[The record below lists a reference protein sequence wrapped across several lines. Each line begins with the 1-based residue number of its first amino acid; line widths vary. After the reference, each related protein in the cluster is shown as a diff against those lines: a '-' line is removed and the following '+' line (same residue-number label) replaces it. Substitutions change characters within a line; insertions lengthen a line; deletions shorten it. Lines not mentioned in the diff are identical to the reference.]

1 MAVLVSNA
9 CSSSYG
15 RLTYIFNNIAH
26 CDRKT
31 NHRVLAC
38 SGTNIQ
44 MVHDREG
51 HLTTA
56 QSGVYLEHQFH
67 QSLKKA
73 FNPNRK
79 TQCQSIII
87 SFSDDEFDTT
97 DLNQQA
103 SQALQLIQGY
113 VHQHFNDAQ
122 TVSCVQCDGQG
133 GRLHVHLLINAVK
146 PSGKTVPTNQ
156 FSVFKMRKDLN
167 DYLANNF
174 ERVTGQKW
182 NNPFNGKT
190 TRKDIQSLPSR
201 SKWETKIKHII
212 NVVKREVSNTQS
224 FLKKLS
230 QQGITVTE
238 RKKSQSW
245 TYHQTITDLNGK
257 TKEMKAR
264 DFYQRVDKKTGRV
277 LSTRG
282 LGTNYTRQ
290 ALETY
295 WQKQLIKQ
303 EQLDEQQ
310 DYAPH
315 SHKRKEVD
323 IYGRTDVQSEQLEKL
338 KTIARDAQSRANQQQ
353 IARQINLRQLNAE
366 TKEYEQR
373 VKRQNRQAAR
383 NRSNQKRPDPI
394 SKQRRAN
401 EAAKRKL
408 EELKRVKRNNH
419 EKDVGPDL

>member
-1 MAVLVSNA
+1 
-9 CSSSYG
+9 
-15 RLTYIFNNIAH
+15 
-26 CDRKT
+26 
-31 NHRVLAC
+31 
-38 SGTNIQ
+38 
-44 MVHDREG
+44 
-51 HLTTA
+51 
-56 QSGVYLEHQFH
+56 
-67 QSLKKA
+67 
-73 FNPNRK
+73 
-79 TQCQSIII
+79 
-87 SFSDDEFDTT
+87 
-97 DLNQQA
+97 
-103 SQALQLIQGY
+103 
-113 VHQHFNDAQ
+113 
-122 TVSCVQCDGQG
+122 
-133 GRLHVHLLINAVK
+133 
-146 PSGKTVPTNQ
+146 
-156 FSVFKMRKDLN
+156 
-167 DYLANNF
+167 
-174 ERVTGQKW
+174 
-182 NNPFNGKT
+182 
-190 TRKDIQSLPSR
+190 
-201 SKWETKIKHII
+201 
-212 NVVKREVSNTQS
+212 
-224 FLKKLS
+224 
-230 QQGITVTE
+230 
-238 RKKSQSW
+238 
-245 TYHQTITDLNGK
+245 
-257 TKEMKAR
+257 MKAR